1 MLSLLNFLV
10 QSLVLFQLSYRIVS
24 RCMEEGD
31 WLILCDLMTKERTLG
46 PGVSLVSSGFSYLP
60 SLACFVATCP
70 IAFHDV

>member
-1 MLSLLNFLV
+1 
-10 QSLVLFQLSYRIVS
+10 
-24 RCMEEGD
+24 MEEGD